1 MSLLCSYNLDPNSMS
16 LILDPDLDILKM
28 HLRIRNED
36 FQGFQK
42 LEPGHVTHTHTQV
55 TECTSMPH

>member
-1 MSLLCSYNLDPNSMS
+1 MS